1 MQITIRERAT
11 ALLSRFYGY
20 RSFRPGQLEVI
31 EAVASGRDAI
41 VLMPTGGGKS
51 VCYQLPA
58 LLAEGCAVVVSP
70 LIALMQDQTQALV
83 ANGIP
88 AAAVHSNRDESEN
101 RAIMEAA
108 FAGRLKL
115 LYISPE
121 RLLGEVERW
130 HQAMNQPFRCR
141 RSPLYL
147 AMGT

>member
-58 LLAEGCAVVVSP
+58 LLAEGFAAYSSY
-70 LIALMQDQTQALV
+70 AGSDS
-83 ANGIP
+83 GI
-88 AAAVHSNRDESEN
+88 SSQRYSCGGSSFES
-101 RAIMEAA
+101 R
-108 FAGRLKL
+108 
-115 LYISPE
+115 
-121 RLLGEVERW
+121 
-130 HQAMNQPFRCR
+130 
-141 RSPLYL
+141 
-147 AMGT
+147 